1 MTQPVRKLAPMPD
14 GAMSELEW
22 AGPGGVKGAPLLHFA
37 HATGFNAETY
47 QSLLAPLSERFHIH
61 ASDARGHGLTVMGVA
76 PGQPKGWT
84 IYRDDLLRFLD
95 DIGGKPLILAGHS
108 MGAVVSLMTAVVRP
122 DLVRGLV
129 LIEPVFV
136 PAAAMRL
143 ANLLHHLHLRRQEPS
158 LADRAE
164 RRRDTFASIDA
175 AFDAYR
181 GRGAFRTWPEETIRD
196 YLDGGMILDTKTGF
210 AHLTCTPAWEADT
223 FRGAPLGAAK
233 LARLVRCPVT
243 LIHGAQGTAPAS
255 EVKRFL
261 DFHPKTR
268 VVKVEGAT
276 HFLPM
281 EFPDVV
287 RDEINRLADFLRPH
301 VATAKAA

>member
-14 GAMSELEW
+14 GAMSHLEW
-22 AGPGGVKGAPLLHFA
+22 ATQGPLLHFA

-47 QSLLAPLSERFHIH
+47 QGLLQPLAARFHIH
-61 ASDARGHGLTVMGVA
+61 AADARGHGLTVMGTA
-76 PGQPKGWT
+76 PGMPKGWT
-84 IYRDDLLRFLD
+84 IYRDDLLKFLD
-95 DIGGKPLILAGHS
+95 DIGGKPRILAGHS
-108 MGAVVSLMTAVVRP
+108 MGAVTSLMVAALNP
-122 DLVRGLV
+122 ELVRGLV

-136 PAAAMRL
+136 PAAAMRFRQ
-143 ANLLHHLHLRRQEPS
+143 LLHTLHLYRMEPS

-164 RRRDTFASIDA
+164 RRRDTFASQEA

-181 GRGAFRTWPEETIRD
+181 GRGAFRTWPDQTLRD
-196 YLDGGMILDTKTGF
+196 YLDGGMTLDTRTGL

-233 LARLVRCPVT
+233 LSRLVRCPVT
-243 LIHGAQGTAPAS
+243 LIHGTEGGTALPG

-261 DFHPKTR
+261 DGHPKTR
-268 VVKVEGAT
+268 VVKVEGAG

-281 EFPDVV
+281 ERPDVV
-287 RDEINRLADFLRPH
+287 QDEINRMGDFLRPH
-301 VATAKAA
+301 MAVTNAKAA